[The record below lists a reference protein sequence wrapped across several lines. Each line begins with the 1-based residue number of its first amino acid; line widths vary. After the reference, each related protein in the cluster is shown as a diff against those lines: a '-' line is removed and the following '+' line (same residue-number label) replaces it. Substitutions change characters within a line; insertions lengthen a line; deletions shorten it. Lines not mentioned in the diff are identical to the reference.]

1 MSPHTCAGS
10 LSLKELEN
18 MLLDDQSNPCTKEQC
33 RELFESFDDDDN
45 GEISLDEFKTGIKM
59 FLGIQN
65 EKMQAGGCARETLH
79 LEKPRGVSKEPP
91 SPSDIVL
98 VYTQRGEHMVPK
110 LAEALDAKRQQVC
123 TCSQTHAS
131 PAHDN
136 PRRASPKLPS
146 GRCTCCPRAGTT
158 ARASRSWR
166 RRVYRS
172 RAQTLDEQITP

>member
-1 MSPHTCAGS
+1 MHVSPHACAGS
-10 LSLKELEN
+10 LSLKELEK

-79 LEKPRGVSKEPP
+79 LEKPRGVSKELP

-123 TCSQTHAS
+123 TCSQTHTCPGPRQ
-131 PAHDN
+131 PAT
-136 PRRASPKLPS
+136 R
-146 GRCTCCPRAGTT
+146 
-158 ARASRSWR
+158 
-166 RRVYRS
+166 
-172 RAQTLDEQITP
+172 

>member
-65 EKMQAGGCARETLH
+65 EKMQACQCTDAQGR
-79 LEKPRGVSKEPP
+79 PRVWELS
-91 SPSDIVL
+91 V
-98 VYTQRGEHMVPK
+98 
-110 LAEALDAKRQQVC
+110 
-123 TCSQTHAS
+123 
-131 PAHDN
+131 
-136 PRRASPKLPS
+136 RRW
-146 GRCTCCPRAGTT
+146 RCCVR
-158 ARASRSWR
+158 
-166 RRVYRS
+166 
-172 RAQTLDEQITP
+172 